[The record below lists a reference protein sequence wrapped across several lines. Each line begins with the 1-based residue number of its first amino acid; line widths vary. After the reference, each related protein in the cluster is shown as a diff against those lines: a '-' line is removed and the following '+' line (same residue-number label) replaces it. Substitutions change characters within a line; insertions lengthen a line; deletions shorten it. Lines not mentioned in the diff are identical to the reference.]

1 VHVEPPD
8 DGKALTAKRM
18 KAVGDYDFGWR
29 VLLGRM
35 SPTSSNGSST
45 VWHWSTS
52 RACPGW
58 PHNKT
63 SALKSSATT
72 SMLWPSTPPVN
83 LSIPTSA
90 HVTSS
95 TAATPSLVSPKF
107 RDRVCGGPATADRE
121 APETSER
128 ARRKARSHGER
139 PRVSSGGLARS
150 LWHNR
155 GRSGRTGPPVPH
167 RRGFVTAVEEARN
180 YGLGFAV
187 AQAKLRARIRW
198 NRSRFSLAI
207 FNTQAPACRTSLP
220 GR

>member
-1 VHVEPPD
+1 MSTRSRAQLEHNTWGEAAASMTVR
-8 DGKALTAKRM
+8 T
-18 KAVGDYDFGWR
+18 VGDYKHKAQHLCAPAR
-29 VLLGRM
+29 VIAVARIRGFDAGASGTNNIARLF
-35 SPTSSNGSST
+35 
-45 VWHWSTS
+45 
-52 RACPGW
+52 
-58 PHNKT
+58 
-63 SALKSSATT
+63 
-72 SMLWPSTPPVN
+72 
-83 LSIPTSA
+83 
-90 HVTSS
+90 
-95 TAATPSLVSPKF
+95 PKF

-139 PRVSSGGLARS
+139 PRVSSDGLARS

>member
-1 VHVEPPD
+1 M
-8 DGKALTAKRM
+8 AKREC
-18 KAVGDYDFGWR
+18 FGG
-29 VLLGRM
+29 GRKRQERQERRAK
-35 SPTSSNGSST
+35 SDHGTASE
-45 VWHWSTS
+45 HS
-52 RACPGW
+52 RACQIIELGGQDQCTQIPRSRMW
-58 PHNKT
+58 R
-63 SALKSSATT
+63 
-72 SMLWPSTPPVN
+72 PS
-83 LSIPTSA
+83 
-90 HVTSS
+90 
-95 TAATPSLVSPKF
+95 
-107 RDRVCGGPATADRE
+107 DGGSE

-139 PRVSSGGLARS
+139 LRVSSDGLARS